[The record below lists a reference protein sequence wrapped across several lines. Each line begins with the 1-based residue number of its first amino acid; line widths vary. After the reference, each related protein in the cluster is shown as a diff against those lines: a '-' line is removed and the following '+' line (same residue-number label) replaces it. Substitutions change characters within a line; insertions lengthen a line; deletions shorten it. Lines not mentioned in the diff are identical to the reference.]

1 MKFKVTKKEKE
12 LCDRLTQ
19 LVKEIESVGG
29 TILTMFTMGKNFGGT
44 CFCGDAERLSTG
56 VFNILNDGMSK
67 NGEEY
72 NTRLACAILDAI
84 SILAHQKSKES
95 ETFTAVLADI
105 YEHAAKCEVND
116 DDDVFEFVLDEY
128 DSDDDAREETVEE
141 LAAKLDKMGYYV
153 SKKHEKKQKKNEERG
168 KEK

>member
-12 LCDRLTQ
+12 LCDRLTH

-29 TILTMFTMGKNFGGT
+29 TILTMFAMGKDFGGT
-44 CFCGDAERLSTG
+44 CFCGEAERLSTG
-56 VFNILNDGMSK
+56 LYNILKDGMSK
-67 NGEEY
+67 NGDEY
-72 NTRLACAILDAI
+72 NTRLACAILEAI

-105 YEHAAKCEVND
+105 YEHAANSEEN

-168 KEK
+168 NGK